1 MEIYDLYSIAKVK
14 HLSEVAHF
22 LSSHKVFI
30 FSSGSSVLLSLNLPD
45 DNILLIFFSK
55 CPSNLL
61 HKHCAFVF
69 V

>member
-1 MEIYDLYSIAKVK
+1 MEIYDLYSSAKVK

-45 DNILLIFFSK
+45 DDILHIFLRMSF
-55 CPSNLL
+55 
-61 HKHCAFVF
+61 
-69 V
+69 